1 MYSILRV
8 KHLDIR
14 KYDGKG
20 STIGRG
26 SAVSY
31 FQEEPETN
39 KIIRLV
45 VVFTL
50 KLISV

>member
-1 MYSILRV
+1 MYLILRV

-31 FQEEPETN
+31 FQEEPATN
-39 KIIRLV
+39 LITLLV
-45 VVFTL
+45 VVFTF